1 MIFWFIILPIIL
13 FFITIHVYKNLV
25 YDFYYYSDIEKGK
38 YKRYSRKL
46 WKLLLLIIITIIP
59 VINLLFYICLAIWYF
74 IEVADGD
81 IKYYPDDKTK
91 GFIDKFFSWII
102 KILNKEL

>member
-1 MIFWFIILPIIL
+1 MMFWFIILPIIL

-59 VINLLFYICLAIWYF
+59 IINLLFYICFATWYF
-74 IEVADGD
+74 IEVSNGD
-81 IKYYPDDKTK
+81 IKYYPGNKTK
-91 GFIDKFFSWII
+91 GFIGKFISRVIRF
-102 KILNKEL
+102 LNKEL